1 MNLDTQNLPPEVAA
15 YIRSLEQEKQ
25 RLEQRKQQLEQEK
38 QLLEKQL
45 VKMQSLNE
53 QLVQMRKRMFGQSS
67 EQIQYVDAQQLDFF
81 NEVEACSDASAPEPG
96 KTTPVKAHAR
106 KAKRTKEELTEG
118 LEHKKVVCE
127 LPEQE
132 QICAKCGSTMVRIGE
147 KFVRSELVIVPA
159 QVYVVDYYAASY
171 KCAHCETQT
180 GESYIRQAE
189 APVPVMKK
197 SMAAPSTV
205 AYVMQEKFQNGVPL
219 YRQEAYWKGQGVD
232 LRRNTMAN
240 WVIRSARWF
249 KPLYE
254 QLRREL
260 LRQDI
265 VNVDETRVHV
275 LKEDG
280 RESSQM
286 SQMWVFC
293 SAEKKIALY
302 QYSPSRSGRVAK
314 EMLQGFS
321 GYTQTDGYSG
331 YNCLDSVTHVGCWA
345 HARRKWVECFV
356 DGKPVQGSRSEA
368 AFHLIEEMFSLE
380 QAWKDQSPEA
390 RFTQRQEKLRPLL
403 NSYWELLDSFEA
415 AEGTA
420 LSKAK
425 AYSLNQKQALNAVLL
440 DGRLE
445 LTKRLSHN
453 LCKPAERCRIE
464 AADRRYYT
472 WPEGIAA
479 RKRMPVERKSEN
491 FCRWQTSA
499 AWMTSRTCSRRPLPN
514 SWRTVWRQSWMRTWA
529 TADMTTRTK
538 LQTTAGMVIAAR
550 RSGQALETWKSRSPG
565 TGKGNLNPRC

>member
-1 MNLDTQNLPPEVAA
+1 MNLDTKNLPPEVAA
-15 YIRSLEQEKQ
+15 YIRSLEQKN
-25 RLEQRKQQLEQEK
+25 QQLER
-38 QLLEKQL
+38 QL

-53 QLVQMRKRMFGQSS
+53 QLVKMRKRMFGQSS
-67 EQIQYVDAQQLDFF
+67 EQIQYVDARQLDFF
-81 NEVEACSDASAPEPG
+81 NEAEVCSDASAPEPG

-118 LEHKKVVCE
+118 LERKKVVCE

-132 QICAKCGSTMVRIGE
+132 QICAKCGSAMVRIGE

-171 KCAHCETQT
+171 KCAHCEAQT
-180 GESYIRQAE
+180 GESYIRQAQ

-219 YRQEAYWKGQGVD
+219 YRQEAYWKGQGVE
-232 LRRNTMAN
+232 LRRNTMSN

-254 QLRREL
+254 LLRKEL

-280 RESSQM
+280 RESKQM

-302 QYSPSRSGRVAK
+302 QYSPSRSGRVAR

-331 YNCLDSVTHVGCWA
+331 YHCLDSVTHVGCWA
-345 HARRKWVECFV
+345 H
-356 DGKPVQGSRSEA
+356 G
-368 AFHLIEEMFSLE
+368 
-380 QAWKDQSPEA
+380 
-390 RFTQRQEKLRPLL
+390 
-403 NSYWELLDSFEA
+403 
-415 AEGTA
+415 
-420 LSKAK
+420 
-425 AYSLNQKQALNAVLL
+425 
-440 DGRLE
+440 
-445 LTKRLSHN
+445 
-453 LCKPAERCRIE
+453 
-464 AADRRYYT
+464 
-472 WPEGIAA
+472 
-479 RKRMPVERKSEN
+479 
-491 FCRWQTSA
+491 
-499 AWMTSRTCSRRPLPN
+499 
-514 SWRTVWRQSWMRTWA
+514 
-529 TADMTTRTK
+529 
-538 LQTTAGMVIAAR
+538 
-550 RSGQALETWKSRSPG
+550 
-565 TGKGNLNPRC
+565 

>member
-1 MNLDTQNLPPEVAA
+1 MNLDTKHLPPEVAA
-15 YIRSLEQEKQ
+15 YIRSLEQKT
-25 RLEQRKQQLEQEK
+25 QQLEQK
-38 QLLEKQL
+38 NQQLEKQL

-53 QLVQMRKRMFGQSS
+53 QLVRMRKRMFGQSS

-81 NEVEACSDASAPEPG
+81 NEAEVCSDASAPEPG

-132 QICAKCGSTMVRIGE
+132 QICARCGNSMVQIGE

-171 KCAHCETQT
+171 KCAHCEAQT
-180 GESYIRQAE
+180 GESYIRQAQ
-189 APVPVMKK
+189 APAAVMKK

-219 YRQEAYWKGQGVD
+219 YRQEAYWKGQGVE
-232 LRRNTMAN
+232 LRRN
-240 WVIRSARWF
+240 
-249 KPLYE
+249 
-254 QLRREL
+254 EL

-280 RESSQM
+280 RESRQM

-331 YNCLDSVTHVGCWA
+331 YHCLDSVTHVGCWA
-345 HARRKWVECFV
+345 HARRKWVDCFV
-356 DGKPVQGSRSEA
+356 DGKPVQDSKSEA
-368 AFHLIEEMFSLE
+368 AFRLIEEMFALE
-380 QAWKDQSPEA
+380 QAWKDETPQA
-390 RFTQRQEKLRPLL
+390 RFDLRQEKLRPLL
-403 NSYWELLDSFEA
+403 EQYWALLDSFEA

-425 AYSLNQKQALNAVLL
+425 TYSLNQKEALNAVLL

-445 LTKRLSHN
+445 LTNN
-453 LCKPAERCRIE
+453 LAERTVKPFVMARKNFLFCDTAKGADASALCFSVMETARRNGLDPFGYLLFLLQELPKLGENPAEE
-464 AADRRYYT
+464 QLT
-472 WPEGIAA
+472 
-479 RKRMPVERKSEN
+479 
-491 FCRWQTSA
+491 
-499 AWMTSRTCSRRPLPN
+499 PLLP
-514 SWRTVWRQSWMRTWA
+514 WA
-529 TADMTTRTK
+529 ETLPDYCK
-538 LQTTAGMVIAAR
+538 L
-550 RSGQALETWKSRSPG
+550 K
-565 TGKGNLNPRC
+565 

>member
-45 VKMQSLNE
+45 VKLQSLNE

-81 NEVEACSDASAPEPG
+81 NEAEACSDASAPEPG

-171 KCAHCETQT
+171 KCAHCEAQT

-286 SQMWVFC
+286 SPDVGVLFC
-293 SAEKKIALY
+293 RKENRTVPVQSQPFRPGSQRDAARLLRLY
-302 QYSPSRSGRVAK
+302 PDRRLFGLQLSGFRDPCGLLGSRK
-314 EMLQGFS
+314 
-321 GYTQTDGYSG
+321 TQ
-331 YNCLDSVTHVGCWA
+331 VG
-345 HARRKWVECFV
+345 ECFV

-390 RFTQRQEKLRPLL
+390 RFTLRQEKLRPLL
-403 NSYWELLDSFEA
+403 DSYWELLDSFEQQK
-415 AEGTA
+415 A
-420 LSKAK
+420 L
-425 AYSLNQKQALNAVLL
+425 
-440 DGRLE
+440 R
-445 LTKRLSHN
+445 
-453 LCKPAERCRIE
+453 
-464 AADRRYYT
+464 
-472 WPEGIAA
+472 
-479 RKRMPVERKSEN
+479 
-491 FCRWQTSA
+491 
-499 AWMTSRTCSRRPLPN
+499 
-514 SWRTVWRQSWMRTWA
+514 
-529 TADMTTRTK
+529 
-538 LQTTAGMVIAAR
+538 
-550 RSGQALETWKSRSPG
+550 
-565 TGKGNLNPRC
+565 

>member
-1 MNLDTQNLPPEVAA
+1 MNLDTQNLPPEVEA
-15 YIRSLEQEKQ
+15 YIRSLEEKN
-25 RLEQRKQQLEQEK
+25 QQ
-38 QLLEKQL
+38 LEKQL

-53 QLVQMRKRMFGQSS
+53 QLVRMRKRMFGQSS

-81 NEVEACSDASAPEPG
+81 NEAEVCSDASAPEPG

-106 KAKRTKEELTEG
+106 KAKRTREELTEG
-118 LEHKKVVCE
+118 LEHKKVVFE
-127 LPEQE
+127 LPEKE
-132 QICAKCGSTMVRIGE
+132 QICARCGNSMVRIGE

-171 KCAHCETQT
+171 KCAHCEAQT
-180 GESYIRQAE
+180 GESYIRQAQ

-205 AYVMQEKFQNGVPL
+205 AFVMQEKFQNGVPL
-219 YRQEAYWKGQGVD
+219 YRQEAYWKGQGVE
-232 LRRNTMAN
+232 LRRSTMAN
-240 WVIRSARWF
+240 WVIRSSRWF

-254 QLRREL
+254 LLRREL

-280 RESSQM
+280 RESRQM

-331 YNCLDSVTHVGCWA
+331 YHCLDSVTHVGCWA
-345 HARRKWVECFV
+345 HARRKWVDCFV
-356 DGKPVQGSRSEA
+356 DGKPVQGSKSEA
-368 AFHLIEEMFSLE
+368 AFRLIEEMFALE
-380 QAWKDQSPEA
+380 QAWKDETPQV
-390 RFTQRQEKLRPLL
+390 RFDLRQEKLRPLL
-403 NSYWELLDSFEA
+403 EHYWVLLDSFEA

-425 AYSLNQKQALNAVLL
+425 TYSLNQKEALNAVLL

-445 LTKRLSHN
+445 LTNN
-453 LCKPAERCRIE
+453 LAERTVKPFVMARKNFLFCDTAKGADASALCFSVMETARRNGLDPFGYLLFLLQELPKLGENPAEE
-464 AADRRYYT
+464 QLT
-472 WPEGIAA
+472 PLLPW
-479 RKRMPVERKSEN
+479 VE
-491 FCRWQTSA
+491 T
-499 AWMTSRTCSRRPLPN
+499 LP
-514 SWRTVWRQSWMRTWA
+514 
-529 TADMTTRTK
+529 DYCK
-538 LQTTAGMVIAAR
+538 L
-550 RSGQALETWKSRSPG
+550 K
-565 TGKGNLNPRC
+565 